1 MEIRRASV
9 SDAADIAAVHVRT
22 WQAAYAHIFGSERL
36 AQLDVRR
43 RVEGWTRVL
52 AADEPVFVADDEGR
66 VVAFVSVGA
75 CGELEGVGE
84 LYAIYALPEAWGSG
98 AGGGLIRAAVEQL
111 SADGYG
117 EAVLWVLEDNPRAR
131 RFYEREGWKL
141 DGGRKEDEFYG
152 VRVAEVRYRISLETA
167 VSARLKDRRPRA

>member
-9 SDAADIAAVHVRT
+9 ADAAGIASVHVRT

-52 AADEPVFVADDEGR
+52 ADGEPVFVADDDGR

-98 AGGGLIRAAVEQL
+98 AGAGLMRAAVEQL
-111 SADGYG
+111 GADGYR
-117 EAVLWVLEDNPRAR
+117 EAILWVLEDNPRAR
-131 RFYEREGWKL
+131 RFYEREGWYA
-141 DGGRKEDEFYG
+141 DGGRKEDDFF
-152 VRVAEVRYRISLETA
+152 RVPVTEVRYRI
-167 VSARLKDRRPRA
+167 RLD